1 MALSSLKNASSREV
15 IRLDPVPTEGLRYR
29 SWTFQ
34 HHDLIR
40 SVEGAKPVSQQGLI
54 NLLNYAHFMERPILV
69 HLRHSKYKEEILLRA
84 HPDPY
89 LGKELVCK
97 CSNGHLSALELSN
110 YQFLHI
116 IVDDGRCVT
125 IAPIQSGEID
135 GNWFK
140 ILLQKTSFTTGQR
153 QTRRFACKDVT
164 AELYQSGFFAS
175 GEMLDFSPVGFRVRV
190 RPAPH
195 CSFHWFNS
203 DEVVSIHLQ
212 RNNRIFF
219 SGTCRC
225 IRQLDDI
232 GDREMVLSPLTEKIN
247 RFKESQIRN
256 VRQQLRPKPAL
267 IFFHP
272 FLKKRV
278 QLEVHDICT
287 SGFSVYERRDDG
299 VLIHGMII
307 PELTIDFS
315 GEAQIRCTAQVI
327 DRSEENDNGIL
338 CDLAVLDMNIDS
350 CSRLT
355 HILTNASDPHAYI
368 SNSVDM
374 DELWKFFF
382 ETGFIYPG
390 KYLFIHSRSED
401 FKETYRKIY
410 QENPE
415 IARHITYQE
424 NGRIY
429 GHISMIRAYSRT
441 WMIHHYATKAMNSR
455 RTGFVILKHLI
466 RYLYSMCRLPSA
478 KMDYV
483 MCYFRPQN
491 KFPDRIFGGFARA
504 LDNPKGCSM
513 DLFAYVP
520 YTSLALRTEIPKGW
534 LLNQLSAK
542 DLWELTRV
550 YARYSNGMLLQ
561 ALGLGR
567 NVCDDESLEEVFGK
581 FGFVRSWQAYSLC
594 HSGELK
600 SVLILNQSDGCLN
613 LSELLNCVQILVTNP
628 KDMPWDILSAA
639 IGQLA
644 SEYHKE
650 EVPILLYPFHYVGA
664 NGIPFEKQ
672 YQLWILNVRFGH
684 EYMEYM
690 QNMFKMG
697 YR

>member
-1 MALSSLKNASSREV
+1 MALSNLKNASSKEV
-15 IRLDPVPTEGLRYR
+15 IRLDPVAREGLRYR
-29 SWTFQ
+29 PWTFR
-34 HHDLIR
+34 HNDLIR
-40 SVEGAKPVSQQGLI
+40 SLEGAKPVSQQGLI

-69 HLRHSKYKEEILLRA
+69 HLRHSEYHEEILLRA

-97 CSNGHLSALELSN
+97 WSNGHSSEPELSN

-125 IAPIQSGEID
+125 LAPIQSGEID

-140 ILLQKTSFTTGQR
+140 ILLQKTSFTTGRR
-153 QTRRFACKDVT
+153 QARRFACKDVT
-164 AELYQSGFFAS
+164 AEVYQSGFFAR
-175 GEMLDFSPVGFRVRV
+175 GEMLDFSPAGFRVRV
-190 RPAPH
+190 RPSSH

-203 DEVVSIHLQ
+203 DEVVSVNLQ
-212 RNNRIFF
+212 RNNQIFF

-232 GDREMVLSPLTEKIN
+232 WDREMVLSPLTGKIH
-247 RFKESQIRN
+247 RFKERQIRD
-256 VRQQLRPKPAL
+256 VRRQLRPKPVV
-267 IFFHP
+267 IFLHP

-278 QLEVHDICT
+278 QLEVHDISI
-287 SGFSVYERRDDG
+287 SGFSVCERRDDG

-315 GEAQIRCTAQVI
+315 GEAQIRCVAQVI
-327 DRSEENDNGIL
+327 DRSEENSNGIR

-350 CSRLT
+350 YSRLT
-355 HILTNASDPHAYI
+355 HILINASDPHAYI

-390 KYLFIHSRSED
+390 KYLFIQSRSEEL
-401 FKETYRKIY
+401 KETYRKIY

-429 GHISMIRAYSRT
+429 GHISMVRAYART

-455 RTGFVILKHLI
+455 RNGFVILKHFI
-466 RYLYSMCRLPSA
+466 QYLYSMCHLPSA

-491 KFPDRIFGGFARA
+491 KFPDRVFGGFART
-504 LDNPKGCSM
+504 LNNPKGCSL

-520 YTSLALRTEIPKGW
+520 YTGFASRAELPKGW
-534 LLNQLSAK
+534 SLSQFSEK
-542 DLWELTRV
+542 DLWELNRV
-550 YARYSNGMLLQ
+550 YAHCSNGMLLQ
-561 ALGLGR
+561 ALSLGR
-567 NVCDDESLEEVFGK
+567 HGCDDESLEEVFGK
-581 FGFVRSWQAYSLC
+581 FGFMRSWQAYSLRY
-594 HSGELK
+594 SGELK
-600 SVLILNQSDGCLN
+600 SVLIVNQSDECLN

-628 KDMPWDILSAA
+628 KDLSWDILSAA
-639 IGQLA
+639 ASQLA
-644 SEYHKE
+644 SDYHME
-650 EVPILLYPFHYVGA
+650 GVPILLYPFHYVEA

-690 QNMFKMG
+690 QRMFKMG